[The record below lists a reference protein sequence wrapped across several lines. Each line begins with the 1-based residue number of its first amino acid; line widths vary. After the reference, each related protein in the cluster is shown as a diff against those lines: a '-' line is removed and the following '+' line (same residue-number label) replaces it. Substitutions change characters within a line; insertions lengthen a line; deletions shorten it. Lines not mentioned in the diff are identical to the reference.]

1 MVAINIDQVTEEL
14 RLLKGIPKADQ
25 EQDDLLALIVRD
37 SFERMIAYVN
47 QFSETDEHKAVLQGL
62 AIKHR
67 ARGIARFI

>member
-25 EQDDLLALIVRD
+25 EQDDLLTLIVRD

-47 QFSETDEHKAVLQGL
+47 PVFGHST
-62 AIKHR
+62 
-67 ARGIARFI
+67 